1 MTLRRLLLNLA
12 TALALTALVVL
23 CLFAHLSMMVRPEE
37 EQRMAQIDFEPG
49 AWKEMR

>member
-23 CLFAHLSMMVRPEE
+23 CLFAHLSMRVKPEE
-37 EQRMAQIDFEPG
+37 RQTFQQDIPFRRTP
-49 AWKEMR
+49 